1 MRDLDKALADIIAIR
16 SQLAA
21 GTAFRGYGPA
31 TIAATSGVALV
42 TAILQHVLLAEPT
55 ANPLAFL
62 FGWAAAAT
70 LSAALIW
77 IEMLAR
83 SRRHHSGL
91 ADAMIHQA
99 VEQFLPAG
107 IAACICFAIRYTLYR
122 KVNSG
127 GRGQQGVQTEE
138 MRDLDKALADIIAI
152 RSQLAAGTAFRG
164 YGPATIAATSGV
176 ALVTAILQHFL
187 LAEPTANPLTFL
199 FGWAAA
205 ATLSAA
211 MIWIEMLARSR
222 RHHSG
227 LADAMIHQAV
237 EQFLPAGIAGVLLAV
252 MLWKFAPETLWLLP
266 GLWQILVSLGMFASV
281 RSLPRTVAFAGA
293 WYFIAGFVVL
303 VIASHS
309 HALSPW
315 TMGLPFVIGQL
326 LMATIIHFA
335 SGESDA
341 EE

>member
-1 MRDLDKALADIIAIR
+1 M
-16 SQLAA
+16 
-21 GTAFRGYGPA
+21 
-31 TIAATSGVALV
+31 
-42 TAILQHVLLAEPT
+42 
-55 ANPLAFL
+55 
-62 FGWAAAAT
+62 
-70 LSAALIW
+70 
-77 IEMLAR
+77 
-83 SRRHHSGL
+83 
-91 ADAMIHQA
+91 
-99 VEQFLPAG
+99 
-107 IAACICFAIRYTLYR
+107 
-122 KVNSG
+122 
-127 GRGQQGVQTEE
+127 GRGRQGVRTEE

-164 YGPATIAATSGV
+164 YGPAAIAATSGV
-176 ALVTAILQHFL
+176 ALVTAILQHVWL
-187 LAEPTANPLTFL
+187 VDPTANPLTFL

-205 ATLSAA
+205 AVLSAV
-211 MIWIEMLARSR
+211 MIWIEMLARTR

-281 RSLPRTVAFAGA
+281 RSLPRSVAFAGA

-309 HALSPW
+309 HVLSPW